1 MRPSLRQEQLITAE
15 RESVSSR
22 DDLPQLVI
30 QYQMFSHESIH
41 TRNIMYEKDIYDYIC
56 EYILYTQERE

>member
-30 QYQMFSHESIH
+30 QYQMFSP
-41 TRNIMYEKDIYDYIC
+41 KDICVHITPNRVSRLYLYI
-56 EYILYTQERE
+56 